1 MFSFQLIILNYLVK
15 LSHRRSTPVS
25 SETYTFYHSGS
36 LGGERVMKERRDN
49 LNEGLWEELPVR
61 LEDKNDFLDLKV
73 RGWVF
78 FYCSS
83 CFPKIDIILM
93 AEESG

>member
-25 SETYTFYHSGS
+25 SETYPFYHSGS

-49 LNEGLWEELPVR
+49 LNEGLWEELPVG

-78 FYCSS
+78 FLLFFVLSY
-83 CFPKIDIILM
+83 D
-93 AEESG
+93 

>member
-1 MFSFQLIILNYLVK
+1 
-15 LSHRRSTPVS
+15 
-25 SETYTFYHSGS
+25 
-36 LGGERVMKERRDN
+36 MKERRDN
-49 LNEGLWEELPVR
+49 LNEGLWEELPVG

>member
-1 MFSFQLIILNYLVK
+1 
-15 LSHRRSTPVS
+15 
-25 SETYTFYHSGS
+25 
-36 LGGERVMKERRDN
+36 MKERRDN
-49 LNEGLWEELPVR
+49 LNEECSCVQKGLWEELPVG
-61 LEDKNDFLDLKV
+61 LEDKNDFFDLKV

>member
-1 MFSFQLIILNYLVK
+1 MFSLQLIILNYLVK
-15 LSHRRSTPVS
+15 FSHRRSTPVS

-49 LNEGLWEELPVR
+49 LNEGLWEELPVG

>member
-78 FYCSS
+78 FSIVLRA
-83 CFPKIDIILM
+83 FLRLIL
-93 AEESG
+93 S